1 MSVILEIEHTTLYR
15 YRNPVS
21 FGEHRMMFRPRSSHD
36 IRVIDCTLD
45 VSPDAE
51 IHWVHDVFSNSVTH
65 VRIPG
70 QATELKFVA
79 RVTVEHLG
87 LRNIELPLA
96 TSAEV
101 YPFEYAASER
111 HDLRNFIEP
120 GYPDPEGRLRL
131 WADPF
136 LTPGQHCPTRELLIR
151 IARGIREQFSY
162 TSRHTEGTQPPLET
176 LALKSG
182 TCRDYALFM
191 MEVVRRLGFAARF
204 VSGYLYDPALDHD
217 GEAGTDAPAA
227 ATVGAGSTHAWL
239 QAYLPGAGWVP
250 FDPTNNLL
258 GGNTLIR
265 VGVARDPRQAAP
277 ISGSWFGPADAYLGM
292 EVAVQVQRQ
301 RSGA

>member
-204 VSGYLYDPALDHD
+204 VSGYLYDPALD
-217 GEAGTDAPAA
+217 GGSEAMTGS
-227 ATVGAGSTHAWL
+227 GATHAWL
-239 QAYLPGAGWVP
+239 QIYLPGAGWLP
-250 FDPTNNLL
+250 FDPTNSLF
-258 GGNTLIR
+258 GGDHLIR
-265 VGVARDPRQAAP
+265 VAYVRDPAQASP
-277 ISGSWFGPADAYLGM
+277 LSGSYTGQDGDFIGM
-292 EVAVQVQRQ
+292 DVDVKVRRLAVLPTELQE
-301 RSGA
+301 SA

>member
-87 LRNIELPLA
+87 LRNVELPLA
-96 TSAEV
+96 ASAEV

-136 LTPGQHCPTRELLIR
+136 LTPGQHSPTRELLIR
-151 IARGIREQFSY
+151 IAQGIREQFSY

-204 VSGYLYDPALDHD
+204 VSGYLYDPALD
-217 GEAGTDAPAA
+217 GGSESMTGS
-227 ATVGAGSTHAWL
+227 GATHAWL
-239 QAYLPGAGWVP
+239 HIYLPGAGWLP
-250 FDPTNNLL
+250 FDPTNSLF
-258 GGNTLIR
+258 GGDHLIR
-265 VGVARDPRQAAP
+265 VAYVRDPAQASP
-277 ISGSWFGPADAYLGM
+277 LSGSYTGQDDDFIGM
-292 EVAVQVQRQ
+292 EVDVKVRRLAVLPTQLQE
-301 RSGA
+301 SA